1 MYIIVPGHQQL
12 APPSHALYQT
22 LTMRT
27 INTDTLIT
35 VLHGEGG
42 VYRDPQK
49 WLRNLWMTPNGD
61 EKIQLRW
68 GWCHLTIWS
77 IIWLLSGAV
86 INHSHRA
93 FCFYI
98 PVGLCATSGPELEKK
113 KPERSTISL
122 STQDGTGAYCISIS
136 SISSFWQI
144 GKEVVLGIAGA
155 SLLWLEDATLVMG
168 YLVILAPT
176 VEIPAIRVW
185 LICLSCD
192 YKRRWLRLWSS
203 LWQVQE
209 AQWYLSWAWHRLV
222 ENGEK
227 GNELVNVKI
236 LVLII
241 TSSLRPSY

>member
-1 MYIIVPGHQQL
+1 MLLLLLLGRENIRDRLRVCRLSGGRHL
-12 APPSHALYQT
+12 MPSDHL
-22 LTMRT
+22 
-27 INTDTLIT
+27 IN
-35 VLHGEGG
+35 
-42 VYRDPQK
+42 
-49 WLRNLWMTPNGD
+49 
-61 EKIQLRW
+61 
-68 GWCHLTIWS
+68 HLTFEWS
-77 IIWLLSGAV
+77 CHKSFPSGLLLLYPCWIV
-86 INHSHRA
+86 RNIRTRA
-93 FCFYI
+93 RKEEAREVDNILIHPGWDRC
-98 PVGLCATSGPELEKK
+98 
-113 KPERSTISL
+113 
-122 STQDGTGAYCISIS
+122 CISIS

-222 ENGEK
+222 EDGEK

-236 LVLII
+236 LVVII

>member
-1 MYIIVPGHQQL
+1 MSDSTWESPAGFNSSFHCC
-12 APPSHALYQT
+12 HCCHHC
-22 LTMRT
+22 RC
-27 INTDTLIT
+27 
-35 VLHGEGG
+35 
-42 VYRDPQK
+42 DPQCCCCCC
-49 WLRNLWMTPNGD
+49 WV
-61 EKIQLRW
+61 EKISGTDW
-68 GWCHLTIWS
+68 GCAGCQGGAIWCHLTIWS

-168 YLVILAPT
+168 HLVILAPT

-222 ENGEK
+222 EDGEK

-236 LVLII
+236 LVVII